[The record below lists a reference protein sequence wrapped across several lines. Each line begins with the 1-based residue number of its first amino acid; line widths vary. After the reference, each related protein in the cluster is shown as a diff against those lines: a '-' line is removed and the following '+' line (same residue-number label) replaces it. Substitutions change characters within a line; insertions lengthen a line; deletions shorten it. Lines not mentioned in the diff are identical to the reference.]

1 MTKTATAVATGLA
14 AAALLILAGCG
25 KAPDATNVADTEN
38 SAGAALENSA
48 AELEA
53 TTDNL
58 AENEVA
64 NAGAEANSAALE
76 GNASGNAAAK

>member
-1 MTKTATAVATGLA
+1 MTKTAIALA
-14 AAALLILAGCG
+14 APIALAALVGLGACS
-25 KAPDATNVADTEN
+25 KTPDAINVADTEN

-58 AENEVA
+58 VDNEVV
-64 NAGAEANSAALE
+64 NMNAEAANTADPGTTADSS
-76 GNASGNAAAK
+76 NTN